1 VLTKEMMAT
10 PTISLAMMSLMQ
22 TLARRDDSPDMS
34 APRAALLKRLE
45 EVASKEWLAVLREKA
60 PRADEGVAGG
70 AVGGRSGATI
80 PCAVD
85 ASESNEVRLRQI
97 EGLNL
102 QFPSPPDGVSV
113 IDF

>member
-1 VLTKEMMAT
+1 MEFCTK
-10 PTISLAMMSLMQ
+10 SSQ
-22 TLARRDDSPDMS
+22 F
-34 APRAALLKRLE
+34 RAATTQI
-45 EVASKEWLAVLREKA
+45 A

>member
-1 VLTKEMMAT
+1 MEFCTK
-10 PTISLAMMSLMQ
+10 SSQ
-22 TLARRDDSPDMS
+22 F
-34 APRAALLKRLE
+34 RAATTQI
-45 EVASKEWLAVLREKA
+45 A

-80 PCAVD
+80 TSPVG

-102 QFPSPPDGVSV
+102 QIPLTPRRRIGNRLLA
-113 IDF
+113 